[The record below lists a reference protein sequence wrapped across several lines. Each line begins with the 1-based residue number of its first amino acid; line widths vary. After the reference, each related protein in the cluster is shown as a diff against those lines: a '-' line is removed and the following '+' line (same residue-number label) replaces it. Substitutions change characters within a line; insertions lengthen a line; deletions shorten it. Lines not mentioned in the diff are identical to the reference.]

1 MTGMRARIGAALGAG
16 AFGQLVSMA
25 IQVVSLPLFLGVW
38 TKEQYGTWLML
49 SAVPAYFSMAD
60 VGMVAAA
67 GNRMTME
74 VARGDVAA
82 ANRIFHS
89 ATVFMLWVCG
99 GIAACVT
106 LVLLSGRTGIDPD
119 QAVAVWLLM
128 GTVLLSLFSG
138 LTEAAFKATGRYAQG
153 TFWGNVLRLLE
164 WSGTLFALATVG
176 TFPAVAAGG
185 CVARALGTL
194 WVIRQSSRDAQGLR
208 WGVDQA
214 NTQDVREIVTP
225 ALSFMAFPLANAL
238 TFQGGTLLVG
248 HLLGPA
254 WVAIFTAV
262 RTLAR
267 LAVQTTAIL
276 AHALWAEITGLYAR
290 GQMAVLHQ
298 LYLRFAWL
306 TAAGSAVL
314 SLVLY
319 FIGPDLL
326 RIWSHGK
333 IPFVA
338 SLMGVLL
345 AYAAIGGSWHVPR
358 VVLMACNKHVR
369 LAPLSVLVSALWLG
383 LGYAL
388 GRQWGI
394 DGVACA
400 MLVAELAMLLISVTL
415 ASDLFSRRQ
424 QSGAYAS

>member
-49 SAVPAYFSMAD
+49 SAIPAYFSMAD

-194 WVIRQSSRDAQGLR
+194 WVIRQSSRDALGLR

-214 NTQDVREIVTP
+214 NTQDVREIVAP

-267 LAVQTTAIL
+267 LAVQSTAIL
-276 AHALWAEITGLYAR
+276 AHALWAEITALYAR

-314 SLVLY
+314 SLVL
-319 FIGPDLL
+319 
-326 RIWSHGK
+326 
-333 IPFVA
+333 
-338 SLMGVLL
+338 
-345 AYAAIGGSWHVPR
+345 
-358 VVLMACNKHVR
+358 
-369 LAPLSVLVSALWLG
+369 
-383 LGYAL
+383 
-388 GRQWGI
+388 
-394 DGVACA
+394 
-400 MLVAELAMLLISVTL
+400 
-415 ASDLFSRRQ
+415 
-424 QSGAYAS
+424 